1 MPSPNFTEKFSKICP
16 FLHVQ
21 IKSFWEVQDVPRPTG
36 DINLGSKV
44 VEEGLVVVP
53 SGPLKVPFIL
63 IVLNVALKEVV
74 FRLPIFINIALSDAP
89 EISDSSRL
97 TSRIFRMLSSAIC
110 LCLRCLST
118 LKSKFYFFLFATTK
132 YQTSVDWRCQNYLRV
147 PNVNRLTFTKFTIYR
162 PLIKIENKLWHKCN
176 L

>member
-63 IVLNVALKEVV
+63 IVLNDAPKEVV
-74 FRLPIFINIALSDAP
+74 SRLPVFINIAVIGRTRNIRLVEVNIQNLPDAVIRNLPFFTLSKYP
-89 EISDSSRL
+89 KIKVL
-97 TSRIFRMLSSAIC
+97 
-110 LCLRCLST
+110 
-118 LKSKFYFFLFATTK
+118 FF
-132 YQTSVDWRCQNYLRV
+132 SVCYHQV
-147 PNVNRLTFTKFTIYR
+147 PNVSLLTLPKLPPSTKR
-162 PLIKIENKLWHKCN
+162 Q
-176 L
+176 